1 MTDYFLRRL
10 SLRQVGRLLLAVAL
24 SMLLVVSGLASV
36 VAKGPEFEQVFSESG
51 VIMLLIEPDTGNI
64 VEANDA
70 AAEFYG
76 YPAEQLQQ
84 MTIQQINTFTAEQV
98 AEERALAQAA
108 GRNYFIFRHRLASG
122 EIRTVE
128 VHSRPYYFNEQN
140 LLFSIINDITPGRHE
155 AQDLWHYQERL
166 EEMVDA
172 QINELERHRKLQ
184 IWLLA
189 GALLI
194 QAVVITALALTIQRR
209 RQLERERRR
218 TTAALELSSERLR
231 EAQRIAKVGS
241 WELNHTNQRFTC
253 SDEMYRLLDLDPSER
268 DSSYRQAL
276 LRLHPEDRQR
286 IRDVYGEALR
296 TGKTYEINHRLLLP
310 GDIVRHVSVCAE
322 TLYSPEGEPLQTL
335 GTVQD
340 ITEQQLTR
348 QALTAL
354 ATTFAP
360 LAGGAFYEAVSRHLV
375 EALGLEYAFVA
386 RFEKDGDRAEV
397 LAGWSDEGSIHRFSY
412 DLHGTP
418 CAEVLKQHQLVCA
431 TDIQTTYPEDHM
443 LAEMDAQAYI
453 GSALLDK
460 QQQAV
465 GLLVVLSRKPLLQPQ
480 IATSLIQLF
489 VDRVSAE
496 MQRSHAEQ
504 LSAQADRYRQ
514 IVLKF
519 SSRFINLPLNQIESA
534 LADAL
539 CEIGSF
545 FDADRCYLF
554 EYDFKRKTASMTFEW
569 CAEGIE
575 SQAHKLQ
582 QLPMSEFPN
591 WIDLH
596 GRGEPVVVADAQQV
610 PDRFVSE
617 ILKLQ
622 GVKSLVGQPLMDRGS
637 CTGFIGISSMRLH
650 DKFGSETVAL
660 LKLFAELLVS
670 LRRRE
675 LHESQ
680 LRLSAS
686 VFDNANEGIMIT
698 NPDGNI
704 VSVNNAFTRT
714 TGYAADEVMGRTP
727 AFLNSDLQGK
737 HFHAGMWQALK
748 RDGHWSGEVWNRHKA
763 GELYAVLQKVNAFYD
778 EAGRLQG
785 YVSLLSDIT
794 TLKLQQKQLE
804 QIAHFDPLTGLPNRT
819 LLADRLQQ
827 AMAQANRHDTSIA
840 VLFIDLDGFKA
851 VNDTHSHAVGDQL
864 LVQVARRMKR
874 VMRDEDTL
882 ARLGGDEFVAVL
894 QNLESPSAS
903 TPVLERLLQSA
914 AEPVQ
919 LDELDELELAVSAS
933 IGVVFYPQQES
944 LDADQLQRQAD
955 QAMYQAKQA
964 GKNRY
969 HLFDVERDRAVR
981 DQHES
986 LERIREALYNQEFK
1000 LFYQPKVNMRTGDVI
1015 GCEALIR
1022 WQHPERGLLP
1032 PAAFLPVIENHP
1044 LAIELGH
1051 WVLCTALDQLLSWKR
1066 AGIALQVSV
1075 NIDAIHLQHASFVE
1089 RLDEELQQR
1098 PEIQPGDLEL
1108 EILETTALDDV
1119 VQVSDIIIACQRLGV
1134 GFALDD
1140 FGTGYSSLTYLK
1152 RLPAELLKIDRSFV
1166 RDMLDDP
1173 DDLAIL
1179 DGVIRLAQA
1188 FRRSVIAEG
1197 VETQAH
1203 CQALLELGCELGQG
1217 YAIARPM
1224 PNDELS
1230 AWLQQWSEKWQPE
1243 AEALD

>member
-1 MTDYFLRRL
+1 MFESVLKRFSLPQL
-10 SLRQVGRLLLAVAL
+10 SRMLLAVML

-36 VAKGPEFEQVFSESG
+36 VAKGPEFEQVFRESG
-51 VIMLLIEPDTGNI
+51 VMMLLIEPDSGRI
-64 VEANDA
+64 IEANA
-70 AAEFYG
+70 AAAAFYG
-76 YPAEQLQQ
+76 YPVEQLQR
-84 MTIQQINTFTAEQV
+84 MSIQQINTFTPEQV
-98 AEERALAQAA
+98 AQERALAEAE
-108 GRNYFIFRHRLASG
+108 GRNYFLFRHRLADG
-122 EIRTVE
+122 EVRTVE

-140 LLFSIINDITPGRHE
+140 LLFSIITDITPGRHA

-166 EEMVDA
+166 EAMVDA
-172 QINELERHRKLQ
+172 QVNELERSRKLQ
-184 IWLLA
+184 VWLLA
-189 GALLI
+189 GGLLVQAL
-194 QAVVITALALTIQRR
+194 VITILILNIQRR

-218 TTAALELSSERLR
+218 TTAELELSSERLR

-241 WELNHTNQRFTC
+241 WELDHTTERFTC
-253 SDEMYRLLDLDPSER
+253 SEEMYRLLDLLPADNG
-268 DSSYRQAL
+268 SSYRKAL
-276 LRLHPEDRQR
+276 SRMHPEDRER
-286 IRDVYGEALR
+286 IRETYTRALKER
-296 TGKTYEINHRLLLP
+296 TPYEISHRLLLP
-310 GDIVRHVSVCAE
+310 GDIVKHVSVRAE
-322 TLYSPEGEPLQTL
+322 TVYAANGTPLQTL

-354 ATTFAP
+354 ATSFAP
-360 LAGGAFYEAVSRHLV
+360 LSGEAFYEAVSHHLV
-375 EALGLEYAFVA
+375 ESLGLEYAFVA
-386 RFEKDGDRAEV
+386 RLSSDMSRAEI
-397 LAGWSDEGSIHRFSY
+397 LAGWSTDGSLSRFSY
-412 DLHGTP
+412 DLEGTP
-418 CAEVLKQHQLVCA
+418 CADVLQQHQLICA
-431 TDIQTTYPEDHM
+431 ADVQDLYPRDRM
-443 LAEMDAQAYI
+443 LVDMGAQAYI

-460 QQQAV
+460 QQQPV
-465 GLLVVLSRKPLLQPQ
+465 GLLVALHRRPLQQ
-480 IATSLIQLF
+480 AEMATGLMQLF
-489 VDRVSAE
+489 VDRVGAE
-496 MQRSHAEQ
+496 MQRSRAEQ
-504 LSAQADRYRQ
+504 QSAQADRYRQ

-519 SSRFINLPLNQIESA
+519 SSRFINLPLNQVETA
-534 LADAL
+534 LDDAMR
-539 CEIGSF
+539 EIGRF

-554 EYDFKRKTASMTFEW
+554 DYDFEHQTASMSFEW
-569 CAEGIE
+569 CAPGVEP
-575 SQAHKLQ
+575 QAARLQ
-582 QLPMSEFPN
+582 QLPMSKFPG
-591 WIDLH
+591 WIEQH
-596 GRGEPVVVADAQQV
+596 GRGEPVVVADVDLA
-610 PDRFVSE
+610 PDTFVAD
-617 ILKLQ
+617 ILREQ
-622 GVKSLVGQPLMDRGS
+622 GTRSLVDQPMMRRGE
-637 CTGFIGISSMRLH
+637 CIGFIGISSIRH
-650 DKFGSETVAL
+650 REQFGSETVAFL
-660 LKLFAELLVS
+660 QLFAELLVS
-670 LRRRE
+670 LKRRE
-675 LHESQ
+675 QHESQ

-686 VFDNANEGIMIT
+686 VFDNANEGIMIID
-698 NPDGNI
+698 PQGHV
-704 VSVNNAFTRT
+704 VSVNHAFTRT
-714 TGYAADEVMGRTP
+714 TGYSADEVVGRDPSFMRSELQDNT
-727 AFLNSDLQGK
+727 FYSD
-737 HFHAGMWQALK
+737 MWQALQ

-763 GELYAVLQKVNAFYD
+763 GELYAVLQKINAFHD
-778 EAGRLQG
+778 DAGQLQG

-894 QNLESPSAS
+894 QNLETPDAG
-903 TPVLERLLQSA
+903 TPVLERLLQAA

-919 LDELDELELAVSAS
+919 LGELELAVSAS
-933 IGVVFYPQQES
+933 IGVVFYPQQEP

-986 LERIREALYNQEFK
+986 LERIRDALQQNEFR
-1000 LFYQPKVNMRTGDVI
+1000 LFYQPKVNMRSGEVV

-1032 PAAFLPVIENHP
+1032 PAAFLPAIENNA
-1044 LAIELGH
+1044 LAIDVGH
-1051 WVLCTALDQLLSWKR
+1051 WVLCTALDQVVRWKR
-1066 AGIALQVSV
+1066 AGLRLQVSV
-1075 NIDAIHLQHASFVE
+1075 NIDAIHLQHSSFLPHLEQV
-1089 RLDEELQQR
+1089 LQAR
-1098 PEIQPGDLEL
+1098 PQIQPGDLEL

-1119 VQVSDIIIACQRLGV
+1119 VQVSDIITACQRLGV

-1224 PNDELS
+1224 PEDELS
-1230 AWLQQWSEKWQPE
+1230 AWLLKWSEQWQTEVE
-1243 AEALD
+1243 AESAQ